1 VTAQRLIYAQR
12 DRLTSVWAKGH
23 RGEPLNEGVDAFAR
37 LASRYATGTSELT
50 KAEYHRGAARR
61 GTASTASPNV
71 FVGRRPESSTN
82 TTARTCWWHR
92 M

>member
-12 DRLTSVWAKGH
+12 DRLTSVWAKGR

-50 KAEYHRGAARR
+50 
-61 GTASTASPNV
+61 
-71 FVGRRPESSTN
+71 
-82 TTARTCWWHR
+82 
-92 M
+92 